1 MWLRP
6 RGSPAFLI
14 TRMSETISAR
24 LSTAVSGGGLTK
36 TDADAMKA
44 DMTGRLDVAL
54 AQKGMRGPGGGQ
66 RPAGPPPPPPGGSGG
81 SGEQLIADLAASTGT
96 SLRTARRPCI
106 GQVAFRRGVGK
117 RIDDRSGQGIHA

>member
-1 MWLRP
+1 MLLRP
-6 RGSPAFLI
+6 RRSPSILI

-24 LSTAVSGGGLTK
+24 LSTAVSGGDLTK

-66 RPAGPPPPPPGGSGG
+66 RPAGPPP
-81 SGEQLIADLAASTGT
+81 STG
-96 SLRTARRPCI
+96 RVRREWGATHCRP
-106 GQVAFRRGVGK
+106 RRVDGNFPPHC
-117 RIDDRSGQGIHA
+117 S

>member
-6 RGSPAFLI
+6 RGSPPFLI

-24 LSTAVSGGGLTK
+24 LFTAVSGGGLTK

-54 AQKGMRGPGGGQ
+54 AK
-66 RPAGPPPPPPGGSGG
+66 
-81 SGEQLIADLAASTGT
+81 
-96 SLRTARRPCI
+96 
-106 GQVAFRRGVGK
+106 
-117 RIDDRSGQGIHA
+117 